1 MIKISGNDIL
11 RGGEKLGWLEGNDIY
26 GEDGGKLGYY
36 SGDDI
41 YNSAGVKI
49 GYLEGM
55 HLKTTSGR
63 TVLIEELR
71 RHIFGTVSDIARAA
85 VYLLFEE

>member
-1 MIKISGNDIL
+1 MIKIVGNDIY
-11 RGGEKLGWLEGNDIY
+11 RGGEKLGWLEENDIY

-41 YNSAGVKI
+41 YNSSGAKI
-49 GYLEGM
+49 GYFEGT

-63 TVLIEELR
+63 TVSFEELR
-71 RHIFGTVSDIARAA
+71 RHVLGTASDIARAA
-85 VYLLFEE
+85 VYLLFGE